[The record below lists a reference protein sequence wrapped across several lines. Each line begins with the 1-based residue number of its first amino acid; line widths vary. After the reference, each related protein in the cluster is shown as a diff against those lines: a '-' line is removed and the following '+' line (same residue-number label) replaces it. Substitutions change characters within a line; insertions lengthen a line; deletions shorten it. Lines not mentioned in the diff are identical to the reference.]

1 MTSELLR
8 AIADSFGVKTYNCLT
23 GFKYIAE
30 IVKRNEGKEVFVCG
44 GEESYGFN
52 IGEFVRDKDAPV
64 ACIMIAEC
72 AAWCAE
78 KGLTLYQYLQKIY
91 EEYGYYREGLVS
103 LVRKGKAGV
112 EEIAA
117 IMADYRQN
125 PPAALASSPVVKV
138 SIPSSLHFIAVR
150 RRRSL
155 KQARQRLP
163 LSGSFSSPVTWF
175 SHAWWS

>member
-1 MTSELLR
+1 M
-8 AIADSFGVKTYNCLT
+8 
-23 GFKYIAE
+23 
-30 IVKRNEGKEVFVCG
+30 
-44 GEESYGFN
+44 
-52 IGEFVRDKDAPV
+52 RDKDAPV

-125 PPAALASSPVVKV
+125 PPAAPTSFSLLASC
-138 SIPSSLHFIAVR
+138 F
-150 RRRSL
+150 
-155 KQARQRLP
+155 
-163 LSGSFSSPVTWF
+163 G
-175 SHAWWS
+175 